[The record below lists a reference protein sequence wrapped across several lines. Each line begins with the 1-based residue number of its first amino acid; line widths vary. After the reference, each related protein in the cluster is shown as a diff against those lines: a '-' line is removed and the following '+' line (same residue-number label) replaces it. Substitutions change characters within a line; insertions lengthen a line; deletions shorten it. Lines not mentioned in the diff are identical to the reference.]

1 MQLRNTFGWLV
12 MAAAIT
18 TGMSSCSS
26 DDSVLNEQ
34 PTETTPQA
42 TAIHVSVGA
51 GIDDG
56 ATTRSAVDKEGT
68 TRTLKF
74 TEGDKLYIYRSI
86 KYQSSPYI
94 TEILYGELEMK
105 AGSIS
110 SDGKSATFEGD
121 VKVYD
126 QDGNVIA
133 YDFGGEDPLVSSEA
147 YLCHKDMKEGVYKF
161 WSNKMLEI
169 DVKKWTAASVDELMT
184 TAIKVSGLYKTST
197 KSYPLSTENPIINC
211 DIRGLDPSTEYEF
224 YLTSNGYSLSSS
236 EMPWTTDAS
245 GRARFAFASTV
256 SFTNGLINDLKL
268 NVKKKDG
275 NELLVIDLPATK
287 LDVKV
292 YNVVRYYNGTSF
304 DKATVDL
311 SDLTSNYTLQDGQT
325 LTGTLTNKVQ
335 VSIAPG
341 ATVTLKDA
349 IVRCPDDTDAGTNN
363 GMNWAGITCQGN
375 ATIVLEGANTARGF
389 NYKYPGVYVPSGST
403 LTIKGTGSLTASGP
417 TGSYACGIG
426 GGRQLSNGNIEVQ
439 GGTII
444 ANGGDWSAGIGG
456 SSTGEDPISCGYITI
471 SGGTVTATG
480 KDCPGIGAG
489 CGSSKPA
496 TCGDITISGGTVTA
510 IKEGTAGGA
519 AIGNSVHST
528 CSKVTITDGVQS
540 LTMTNASASDKK
552 TSKYLSAT
560 AVYVGATDIT
570 SNIGLDVDDAT
581 IQGYMTGL
589 GFTTQTYDSST
600 KTWSMTK

>member
-26 DDSVLNEQ
+26 DDRVLNEQ

-68 TRTLKF
+68 TRKLKF
-74 TEGDKLYIYRSI
+74 TEGDKLYVYRP
-86 KYQSSPYI
+86 KENQ
-94 TEILYGELEMK
+94 ILYGELEMK

-110 SDGKSATFEGD
+110 SDGKSAMFEGD

-133 YDFGGEDPLVSSEA
+133 NGFDSEDPLISSEA
-147 YLCHKDMKEGVYKF
+147 YLCHKDMKEGVYTF
-161 WSNKMLEI
+161 WENKNMVI

-184 TAIKVSGLYKTST
+184 TAIKVFGIYNSST

-211 DIRGLDPSTEYEF
+211 DIRGLAPSTEYEF
-224 YLTSNGYSLSSS
+224 YLTSNDYLLSSS

-245 GRARFAFASTV
+245 GRACFAFASTV
-256 SFTNGLINDLKL
+256 SFTNGQINDLKL
-268 NVKKKDG
+268 NVKNKDG

-287 LDVKV
+287 LEVKV

-304 DKATVDL
+304 DKATVNL

-325 LTGTLTNKVQ
+325 LTGTLTKNVQ
-335 VSIAPG
+335 ISIADG
-341 ATVTLKDA
+341 ATVTLSNA
-349 IVRCPDDTDAGTNN
+349 NIN
-363 GMNWAGITCQGN
+363 GDFSLTTGYYPGITCVGD
-375 ATIVLEGANTARGF
+375 ATIIIADETTNTVNGLGNTSSSMGKSGIFVPEG
-389 NYKYPGVYVPSGST
+389 KT
-403 LTIKGTGSLTASGP
+403 LTIKGTTGTLNASCTSGA
-417 TGSYACGIG
+417 YAAGIG
-426 GGRQLSNGNIEVQ
+426 GYTNMSCGNIVIQ
-439 GGTII
+439 GGII
-444 ANGGDWSAGIGG
+444 NATGGDSSAGIGG
-456 SSTGEDPISCGYITI
+456 GAVVSSDNVYSCGYITI
-471 SGGTVTATG
+471 SGGTVTASS
-480 KDCPGIGAG
+480 CSNSPGIGAG

-496 TCGDITISGGTVTA
+496 ICGDITLSGGNITVTC
-510 IKEGTAGGA
+510 GNGSGA
-519 AIGNSVHST
+519 ALGNAGYST
-528 CSKVTITDGVQS
+528 CSKVTITNGVQS
-540 LTMTNASASDKK
+540 LTMTYASASDKK

-581 IQGYMTGL
+581 IQGYMTGI